1 MSVDSQ
7 RVYNNILN
15 RRRNNSLDM
24 SVDGKR
30 MCHNVLKRRRYKSVD
45 TKKKDYFFPNISLD
59 NVTID
64 DGDDEYYKPRIRK
77 KKYFSLPYD
86 NIITYRNNSYD
97 NDLTKRRLNQS
108 DGVLSAYNS
117 IHSKDNEYTNVPRIR
132 RKKSNI
138 NKYVNKDQYSRY
150 ETKSS
155 DALTTNRIIRCNSMD
170 KDYSLLKQR
179 LKKNNN
185 YYEAIR
191 MNNISYNNANEYD
204 YDKNSNHKISRKNSY
219 DIVNKSNDKSQKLIC
234 NNCFDIKMLEDQE
247 TINTEIDR
255 KEQLTEKFL
264 SENPFYFVDIMKEKE
279 KKRIKDKIENNSN
292 RQKMALD
299 NYKIE
304 IDKPKNRA
312 KEQLQLINEFSLNPL
327 EINDKKD
334 PRYLKQKKLFDKKEN
349 IIYQNPN
356 FKGLEPRKAYNDY
369 YNKCIY
375 QVPIIE
381 KVYYRN
387 PVYKE
392 NYMKVLKKQIEDK
405 KIKEYEKKKKQ
416 KEAELYSIKK
426 INEHDKLASITE
438 REKSKNYY
446 LQFMDDN
453 KQLKYLKERRNN
465 ILKEKQRKLVCE
477 LEEKNY
483 NRDKNIQM
491 RNLNEK
497 SNIIGTFQKWLDE
510 VDKKKIIKQERK
522 DEENKKWKEYIY
534 NYEIKCMN
542 NNIISCDLCNKP
554 YRKDK
559 FRKYPPQSSEMKN
572 FKIS

>member
-24 SVDGKR
+24 PVDGSR
-30 MCHNVLKRRRYKSVD
+30 MCHNILKRRRYKSLD

-64 DGDDEYYKPRIRK
+64 DGDYELFKPRIRK

-108 DGVLSAYNS
+108 DGELSVYNS
-117 IHSKDNEYTNVPRIR
+117 INSKDYTNVPRIR

-138 NKYVNKDQYSRY
+138 NKYVNKDQYLRY

-155 DALTTNRIIRCNSMD
+155 DALITNRIARCNSMD

-185 YYEAIR
+185 NYEAIR
-191 MNNISYNNANEYD
+191 ITLSSNNINEYD
-204 YDKNSNHKISRKNSY
+204 HDKNRNHKINRKNSY
-219 DIVNKSNDKSQKLIC
+219 EIVNKSSDKIQEFLC
-234 NNCFDIKMLEDQE
+234 NNCFDIKMLEDQG

-279 KKRIKDKIENNSN
+279 KKRIKDKIENTSN

-299 NYKIE
+299 NYKKE

-356 FKGLEPRKAYNDY
+356 FKGLEPRKAYN
-369 YNKCIY
+369 
-375 QVPIIE
+375 E
-381 KVYYRN
+381 
-387 PVYKE
+387 
-392 NYMKVLKKQIEDK
+392 
-405 KIKEYEKKKKQ
+405 
-416 KEAELYSIKK
+416 
-426 INEHDKLASITE
+426 
-438 REKSKNYY
+438 
-446 LQFMDDN
+446 
-453 KQLKYLKERRNN
+453 
-465 ILKEKQRKLVCE
+465 
-477 LEEKNY
+477 
-483 NRDKNIQM
+483 
-491 RNLNEK
+491 
-497 SNIIGTFQKWLDE
+497 
-510 VDKKKIIKQERK
+510 
-522 DEENKKWKEYIY
+522 
-534 NYEIKCMN
+534 
-542 NNIISCDLCNKP
+542 
-554 YRKDK
+554 
-559 FRKYPPQSSEMKN
+559 
-572 FKIS
+572 